1 MVDEITN
8 PPDEALTLPFLKAAN
23 LSPWTV
29 ICCESGHPPTD
40 IHNVPGN
47 RDFDK
52 VVRLSRRTY
61 QHPHTTKAQQ
71 KEFRQRLMG
80 RYNFGVWNDRTK
92 SYGPYYAETAQL
104 TKRFLQKKAFYILN
118 KSYRPDPNVT
128 ELLYQAP
135 NAIRQLFNGLPDPE
149 YDDEVEVLVVVPPP
163 GQAPAPLLPAPPA
176 LQAPPQLLAAVAP
189 PAAAPPPAALPPP
202 PPPPAPQAVLPPPP
216 IASRSIVRGI
226 KAFGTILAVLV
237 AFFVFSSILGM
248 GVLFGHEIAV
258 SVGLTNFKSTA
269 PTASTGSAT
278 TTGRFFPPRTLVR
291 DASPVDVGPN
301 LDGTMESSAIDFD
314 LAPAVDPIDVRRVDG
329 DLHADPSRNVTGRMR
344 LADDSPGCVEEPPW
358 SDIAVAPGTASDNRL
373 ADTPVAPSTVA
384 RVDDVIEDTTD
395 CPPIHEHHIP
405 DGGPILGG
413 MDMSSTSGCIF
424 VAPDTCVVDTV
435 VCCECDDIAEMDIKT
450 GVGTDSVSDEDTK
463 DKAITGEANESNDH
477 GSTSSFLFLYV
488 GGVLAG
494 IFVICIVLAS
504 DAFRDTSDRD
514 PQCLVSEKSK
524 QTPATGDPTKRVTD
538 ATKPSSG
545 RLVLASSTPEPTT
558 SEENNQPATGQSKSP
573 VINDLTTRNAE
584 TRNFDLVLLRKEIL
598 RISRDSKDMSK
609 EMTAW
614 TGFIRCLDQ
623 KVELQGNKFLQ
634 AMARQTEVLMELF
647 LANVNHTT
655 QSLRAATTVPAIEE
669 GVSVGAT
676 TASDTSAADGV
687 RGNAT
692 ATTPDTIEDRD
703 DDRDDA
709 DGLRSDITVSTS
721 TTIEDGDDIR
731 DGNVEDRSGDS
742 REQKRKRNA
751 PFTNVSTNWNQFKNG
766 TKKRA
771 KNLGKKAKKP
781 YKFVRNVFKNGKSEE
796 ESHLPVESPLL

>member
-1 MVDEITN
+1 MF
-8 PPDEALTLPFLKAAN
+8 P
-23 LSPWTV
+23 
-29 ICCESGHPPTD
+29 
-40 IHNVPGN
+40 
-47 RDFDK
+47 
-52 VVRLSRRTY
+52 
-61 QHPHTTKAQQ
+61 
-71 KEFRQRLMG
+71 
-80 RYNFGVWNDRTK
+80 
-92 SYGPYYAETAQL
+92 
-104 TKRFLQKKAFYILN
+104 
-118 KSYRPDPNVT
+118 
-128 ELLYQAP
+128 
-135 NAIRQLFNGLPDPE
+135 
-149 YDDEVEVLVVVPPP
+149 
-163 GQAPAPLLPAPPA
+163 
-176 LQAPPQLLAAVAP
+176 
-189 PAAAPPPAALPPP
+189 
-202 PPPPAPQAVLPPPP
+202 
-216 IASRSIVRGI
+216 
-226 KAFGTILAVLV
+226 
-237 AFFVFSSILGM
+237 SS
-248 GVLFGHEIAV
+248 
-258 SVGLTNFKSTA
+258 
-269 PTASTGSAT
+269 
-278 TTGRFFPPRTLVR
+278 TLVP
-291 DASPVDVGPN
+291 DAGPVDVGPN
-301 LDGTMESSAIDFD
+301 LDGTNESPAINFD
-314 LAPAVDPIDVRRVDG
+314 LAPSVDPIDVRRVDG
-329 DLHADPSRNVTGRMR
+329 TLHADPSRNVTGRRMR
-344 LADDSPGCVEEPPW
+344 LEDDYSPGCVEEPLW
-358 SDIAVAPGTASDNRL
+358 SDIAVAPGTAIGNGL
-373 ADTPVAPSTVA
+373 ADTTITTSTVV
-384 RVDDVIEDTTD
+384 RVKDAIEDATD
-395 CPPIHEHHIP
+395 CPSINEHHIP
-405 DGGPILGG
+405 VGDPIREGTA
-413 MDMSSTSGCIF
+413 MSSTSGCIF
-424 VAPDTCVVDTV
+424 VARDTCTIDTF
-435 VCCECDDIAEMDIKT
+435 VCCEYGDTATINIKT
-450 GVGTDSVSDEDTK
+450 GGGTDSVSDEDTK
-463 DKAITGEANESNDH
+463 DKAITGEANESNDR